1 MDYQDRK
8 EVQDELKTTRSA
20 SFEGIID
27 SHSSSG
33 YDLGR
38 FLLAQEREYPIA
50 LHEIQSGR
58 KQSHWIWYIFPQQK
72 GLGRS
77 YNSEYYGLDGLD
89 EAKAYL
95 QHPILSKRLREICQ
109 ALLGNKGK
117 DIRHIMGS
125 NIDAVKLKS
134 SMQIFNLASPDDIFK
149 EVLATFY

>member
-1 MDYQDRK
+1 MISDAFFWRK
-8 EVQDELKTTRSA
+8 NENTQLHFMKYSR
-20 SFEGIID
+20 EGNRVT
-27 SHSSSG
+27 G
-33 YDLGR
+33 YGI
-38 FLLAQEREYPIA
+38 Y
-50 LHEIQSGR
+50 
-58 KQSHWIWYIFPQQK
+58 FPQQK